1 MKKITYS
8 IIVISALII
17 CMKFPQV
24 ILWIS
29 SGLTTFMGW
38 LLYSTQVQTSEQ
50 QKALEKHIHHA
61 IKIHDELAKM
71 ESQMDVRIEQAR
83 KEAREEAI
91 AKIDGDWK

>member
-8 IIVISALII
+8 IIIISALIF
-17 CMKFPQV
+17 CMTFPQV

-29 SGLTTFMGW
+29 SGLTTLMGW
-38 LLYSTQVQTSEQ
+38 LLYTTQVQTSDQ
-50 QKALEKHIHHA
+50 QKALEEHIHRA
-61 IKIHDELAKM
+61 IKIHDDLARM

-91 AKIDGDWK
+91 AKINADF